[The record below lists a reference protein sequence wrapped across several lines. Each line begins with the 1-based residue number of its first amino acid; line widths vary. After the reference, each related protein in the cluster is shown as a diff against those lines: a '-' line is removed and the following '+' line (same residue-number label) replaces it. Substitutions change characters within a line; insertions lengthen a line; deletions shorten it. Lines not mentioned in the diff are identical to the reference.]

1 MPRRRLT
8 SPASFSHTCRRARFR
23 LCGVAG
29 RGARPRGRVVGRVSP
44 CHSAPSRRA
53 SRRCQ
58 CEHAWGCG
66 VADAAEPASRT
77 RRIGP
82 MCSGWR
88 EWRRCGDCCGGKGMP
103 KFNYGGQAVIEGV
116 MMRGRHSAAVAV
128 RAPSGGVL
136 VHEERLNPRIYARGA
151 SQWPFVR
158 GLLLLWD
165 MLILGTR
172 MMMFAAN
179 VSIQREAD
187 AADAGDTVDTTAGRA
202 PDGARVAAGA
212 DATGGMD
219 ATGGAGTLVAAAA
232 AAPEP
237 GAISDVSP
245 AQVEGIG
252 GAGLAFTLIFS
263 LAFAIGLFFLLPLGA
278 VELAGRWVGSGL
290 GALVVEG
297 VVRLVILI
305 LYLAAIGRLASVQRV
320 FEYHG
325 AEHKAINA
333 YEAGEPLDVAH
344 VRAAS
349 RVHTRCGTGFLLI
362 VVVLSIFVFALLG
375 HPPAPVLILS
385 RIVLVPVIASLAYEL
400 LRLGAA

>member
-1 MPRRRLT
+1 
-8 SPASFSHTCRRARFR
+8 
-23 LCGVAG
+23 
-29 RGARPRGRVVGRVSP
+29 
-44 CHSAPSRRA
+44 
-53 SRRCQ
+53 
-58 CEHAWGCG
+58 
-66 VADAAEPASRT
+66 
-77 RRIGP
+77 
-82 MCSGWR
+82 
-88 EWRRCGDCCGGKGMP
+88 MP

-116 MMRGRHSAAVAV
+116 MMRGRHSAAIAV
-128 RAPSGGVL
+128 RAPSGGML

-179 VSIQREAD
+179 VSIQQEAD
-187 AADAGDTVDTTAGRA
+187 EEEA
-202 PDGARVAAGA
+202 PDTGA
-212 DATGGMD
+212 
-219 ATGGAGTLVAAAA
+219 GGAGGAGRTGRTGADQPSAGAQVAAVGAAGTDRMDGVDALAAPGGRGTVVAAAA
-232 AAPEP
+232 PQP

-245 AQVEGIG
+245 SQVEGLG
-252 GAGLAFTLIFS
+252 GAGLALTLVFS
-263 LAFAIGLFFLLPLGA
+263 LAFAIGVFFLLPLG
-278 VELAGRWVGSGL
+278 VVGLARRWVGSGL

-297 VVRLVILI
+297 VVRLIILI
-305 LYLAAIGRLASVQRV
+305 LYLAAIGRLASVKRV

-333 YEAGEPLDVAH
+333 YEAGEPLDVEH

-375 HPPAPVLILS
+375 HPPAPVLVLS

-400 LRLGAA
+400 LRLGAANYRFRVIRWLMAPSLALQGLTTREPDDAQMECAIVALERVLKQDGVAALGHVA

>member
-1 MPRRRLT
+1 MPR
-8 SPASFSHTCRRARFR
+8 
-23 LCGVAG
+23 
-29 RGARPRGRVVGRVSP
+29 
-44 CHSAPSRRA
+44 
-53 SRRCQ
+53 
-58 CEHAWGCG
+58 
-66 VADAAEPASRT
+66 
-77 RRIGP
+77 
-82 MCSGWR
+82 
-88 EWRRCGDCCGGKGMP
+88 
-103 KFNYGGQAVIEGV
+103 FNYGGQAVIEGV

-179 VSIQREAD
+179 VSIQQEAD
-187 AADAGDTVDTTAGRA
+187 ESDAATIGVGRA
-202 PDGARVAAGA
+202 RDGQQ
-212 DATGGMD
+212 
-219 ATGGAGTLVAAAA
+219 VAAAGTAGVDGADVTGGTGAVVA
-232 AAPEP
+232 ATAPEP

-263 LAFAIGLFFLLPLGA
+263 LAFAVGIFFLLPLG
-278 VELAGRWVGSGL
+278 VVGLARRWVGSGL
-290 GALVVEG
+290 GALIVEG
-297 VVRLVILI
+297 VVRLIILI

-325 AEHKAINA
+325 AEHKAINT

-375 HPPAPVLILS
+375 HPPAPVLIMS

-400 LRLGAA
+400 LRLGAANYRFRVVRWLMAPSLALQGLTTREPDNAQMECAIVALERVLKQDGVASLERIA

>member
-1 MPRRRLT
+1 MRR
-8 SPASFSHTCRRARFR
+8 
-23 LCGVAG
+23 
-29 RGARPRGRVVGRVSP
+29 
-44 CHSAPSRRA
+44 
-53 SRRCQ
+53 
-58 CEHAWGCG
+58 
-66 VADAAEPASRT
+66 
-77 RRIGP
+77 
-82 MCSGWR
+82 
-88 EWRRCGDCCGGKGMP
+88 
-103 KFNYGGQAVIEGV
+103 FNYGGQAVIEGV

-179 VSIQREAD
+179 VSIQQEVDEAEAAERDEAD
-187 AADAGDTVDTTAGRA
+187 TADTADTAAGWAPDEVRVAAAGTGGAVAAVAGDTS
-202 PDGARVAAGA
+202 
-212 DATGGMD
+212 
-219 ATGGAGTLVAAAA
+219 GAGTIVAAAA
-232 AAPEP
+232 PAP

-263 LAFAIGLFFLLPLGA
+263 LAFAVGLFFLLPLGA
-278 VELAGRWVGSGL
+278 VGLAQRWVGTGL
-290 GALVVEG
+290 GALIVEG
-297 VVRLVILI
+297 IVRLVILI

-400 LRLGAA
+400 LRLGAANYRFRVVRWLMAPSLALQGLTTREPDDGQMECAIVALERVLKQDGAAALDRVA

>member
-1 MPRRRLT
+1 
-8 SPASFSHTCRRARFR
+8 
-23 LCGVAG
+23 
-29 RGARPRGRVVGRVSP
+29 
-44 CHSAPSRRA
+44 
-53 SRRCQ
+53 
-58 CEHAWGCG
+58 
-66 VADAAEPASRT
+66 
-77 RRIGP
+77 
-82 MCSGWR
+82 
-88 EWRRCGDCCGGKGMP
+88 MP

-187 AADAGDTVDTTAGRA
+187 EADEAAERDEVDAGGTGTGRTA
-202 PDGARVAAGA
+202 DGARVAAAGTGTTGA
-212 DATGGMD
+212 DVS
-219 ATGGAGTLVAAAA
+219 GGAGAVVAA

-237 GAISDVSP
+237 GAISEVSP

-278 VELAGRWVGSGL
+278 VGLARRWVGSGL

-297 VVRLVILI
+297 IVRLVILI

-375 HPPAPVLILS
+375 HPPAPVLVLS

-400 LRLGAA
+400 LRLGAANYRFRVVRWLMAPSLALQGLTTREPDDAQMECAVVALERVLKQDGAAALERVA